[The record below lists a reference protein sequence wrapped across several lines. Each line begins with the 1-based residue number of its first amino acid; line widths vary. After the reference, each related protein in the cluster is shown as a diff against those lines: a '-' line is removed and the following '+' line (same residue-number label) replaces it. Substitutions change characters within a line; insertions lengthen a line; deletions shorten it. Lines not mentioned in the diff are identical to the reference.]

1 MTNNL
6 YELLKKLKISKHATD
21 AGRRIHSGMRHII
34 IDNDKTCGNPEI
46 IAQIKSYPNLL
57 EFFSANSMT
66 EVPIAGFIN
75 DTIVS
80 RRIDRMIINND
91 NKTIK
96 ILDYKTDTDKN
107 IFLSKYIAQI
117 QEYKIL
123 VQDIFPGYTVYGYI
137 LWLHD
142 FSLTEIK

>member
-6 YELLKKLKISKHATD
+6 YELLKKLKNTKH

-46 IAQIKSYPNLL
+46 IAQIKSHPNLL

-66 EVPIAGFIN
+66 EVPVAGFII

-137 LWLHD
+137 LWLND